1 MIDHI
6 VLCRLKPEV
15 NAEKLEEM
23 VRSSRS
29 SLLKIPEVLRVSSGR
44 NLSPESEWAFYF
56 SVEVESREK
65 LNITQDD
72 PVYHKFIERVIRP
85 NTEMHNTFNFE
96 TDPSKDLRYS

>member
-29 SLLKIPEVLRVSSGR
+29 NLLKIPEVLRV
-44 NLSPESEWAFYF
+44 
-56 SVEVESREK
+56 
-65 LNITQDD
+65 
-72 PVYHKFIERVIRP
+72 IR
-85 NTEMHNTFNFE
+85 
-96 TDPSKDLRYS
+96 LIRA